1 MALWGSRDS
10 FTLTGTAFANSTV
23 NTTTLT
29 GTSTVFTTELEVG
42 DSVIIAGSY
51 RKVTGITSNTVLTF
65 EPAWTAANVAGT
77 VYGSDQ
83 PKWLA
88 ANSETIQSTQFA
100 NTQLSFGVDTNEA
113 IASSHTH
120 AGWVLKKTYTD
131 MHGNPRSKVETL
143 VAMPTITGTDWADD
157 TVFPDSQITI
167 VTQPSSNTAANNSAA
182 SFTIVASILPVG
194 NTINYRWQ
202 RAANVNAAFVDLTN
216 TGTYTNT
223 TNTTLTI
230 ANNTIAAG
238 GGGLSNALFRVTMSS
253 VGQSANTTS
262 ANATLITV

>member
-1 MALWGSRDS
+1 MALWGSRDT

-42 DSVIIAGSY
+42 DAVVINGSF

-65 EPAWTAANVAGT
+65 EPAWTAANVAT
-77 VYGSDQ
+77 TIYGSDM

-88 ANSETIQSTQFA
+88 ANSATVQSLQFA
-100 NTQLSFGVDTNEA
+100 NTQQVFGVDTNEA
-113 IASSHTH
+113 IADAHAH
-120 AGWVLKKTYTD
+120 AGWVIRNTYTD
-131 MHGNPRSKVETL
+131 MHGNARNKYETL
-143 VAMPTITGTDWADD
+143 VAFPNITGDQADD
-157 TVFPDSQITI
+157 AVFPDSIITI

-202 RAANVNAAFVDLTN
+202 RAANANAAFVDLTN